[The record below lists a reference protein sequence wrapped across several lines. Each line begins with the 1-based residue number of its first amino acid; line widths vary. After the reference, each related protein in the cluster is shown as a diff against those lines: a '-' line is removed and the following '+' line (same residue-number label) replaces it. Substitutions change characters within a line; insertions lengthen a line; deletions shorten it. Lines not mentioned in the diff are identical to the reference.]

1 MRIRLE
7 LGACSSQ
14 GKYQSVGGLRES
26 QDAVLVRADTGRGK
40 CVKARLKEEAGEG
53 NRGNRTF
60 SEEIGKED

>member
-26 QDAVLVRADTGRGK
+26 QDAVLAEGRHREREVCESQAQGRSMRGK
-40 CVKARLKEEAGEG
+40 SRQQ
-53 NRGNRTF
+53 NIF
-60 SEEIGKED
+60 